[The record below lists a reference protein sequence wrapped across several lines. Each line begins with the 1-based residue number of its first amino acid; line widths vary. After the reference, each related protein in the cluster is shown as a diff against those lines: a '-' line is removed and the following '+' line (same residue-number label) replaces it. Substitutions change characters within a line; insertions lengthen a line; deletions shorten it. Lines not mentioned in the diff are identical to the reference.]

1 MVEPRAASVWFVYIA
16 SNKSHQLYV
25 GVTTDPERR
34 IHEHKSG
41 KYPSSFTARYVFD
54 RLVYLESATSEEGAL
69 RREQQLKK
77 WRRDKKVALIQAK
90 NPNWL
95 DVTPSRLDALCL
107 R

>member
-1 MVEPRAASVWFVYIA
+1 MVETRAASVWFVYIA

-34 IHEHKSG
+34 IREHRSG

-54 RLVYLESATSEEGAL
+54 RLVYSEAAASEEDAL
-69 RREQQLKK
+69 RREQQLKG
-77 WRRDKKVALIQAK
+77 WRREKKVALIQAK

-95 DVTPSRLDALCL
+95 DITPSWLDALRL
-107 R
+107 D